1 MITKQN
7 VIPLLKEACP
17 SFEPS
22 EEVDLNDKDEL
33 QHELSRVAGHL
44 ISLEYNGQLERE
56 PDVFEA
62 IEQLYI
68 EGEADV
74 KEAVTTGLF
83 QAMHEMIIDQQISPE
98 EIGMLLKPH
107 SLKWWKTI
115 DHFSENSGE
124 Q

>member
-1 MITKQN
+1 MLQQT
-7 VIPLLKEACP
+7 
-17 SFEPS
+17 
-22 EEVDLNDKDEL
+22 LNDKDEL

-44 ISLEYNGQLERE
+44 ISLEYNGQLQRE

-83 QAMHEMIIDQQISPE
+83 LPITKSPVS
-98 EIGMLLKPH
+98 LLK
-107 SLKWWKTI
+107 
-115 DHFSENSGE
+115 G
-124 Q
+124 